1 MQINNYLNTINKWK
15 NCPMANYVCPVARY
29 SKLETNTPRG
39 KAFILSL
46 IVNNIEKLDEVAVE
60 RIYQCDLC
68 RACEAISRDDSSIP
82 ELILAARRDIVN
94 LNMIPE
100 KVEKLK
106 EDIVNNTNLLDSKWT
121 EDKALELKSSSNTII
136 VVSYE
141 SENAKKTYLKIK
153 YLLEGQNINCVELN
167 IGKYSSP
174 ISMLNELGYY
184 ESSQKALKNLVYL
197 LQKIEIKKVV
207 FLTPY
212 DLEFLI
218 RNERN
223 FKESNNLIHAFEL
236 LKEYIETARIKTKEQ
251 KEEMIYFDAGCYRD
265 SNKFYDIPRDI
276 LKMVP
281 GLKLREMIWI
291 GKESISC
298 GGLTLPY
305 IYPEIFNGIINVILE
320 EIKNYNLNKI
330 IIPCPHC
337 IDNFNANSD
346 IKENYKVLDLW
357 DVVV

>member
-1 MQINNYLNTINKWK
+1 MQINNYLDTINKWK
-15 NCPMANYVCPVARY
+15 NCPMANYVCPVAKY

-68 RACEAISRDDSSIP
+68 RACEAIGRDDSSIP

-106 EDIVNNTNLLDSKWT
+106 EDIINNTNLMNSKWI
-121 EDKALELKSSSNTII
+121 EDKVLELQSSSKNILI
-136 VVSYE
+136 VSYE
-141 SENAKKTYLKIK
+141 SENAKKAYLKIK
-153 YLLEGQNINCVELN
+153 HLIEGQNINCVELN
-167 IGKYSSP
+167 VGKYPSP
-174 ISMLNELGYY
+174 ISMLDELGYF
-184 ESSQKALKNLVYL
+184 EISQKALKNLVYL
-197 LQKIEIKKVV
+197 FQKIEIGKIV
-207 FLTPY
+207 FLAPY

-218 RNERN
+218 RNEKK

-236 LKEYIETARIKTKEQ
+236 LKELIGTAGINTKEQ

-265 SNKFYDIPRDI
+265 STKFYDNPRDI

-320 EIKNYNLNKI
+320 EIKNYNLKKI
-330 IIPCPHC
+330 ITPCPHC

-346 IKENYKVLDLW
+346 IKEKYKVLDLW